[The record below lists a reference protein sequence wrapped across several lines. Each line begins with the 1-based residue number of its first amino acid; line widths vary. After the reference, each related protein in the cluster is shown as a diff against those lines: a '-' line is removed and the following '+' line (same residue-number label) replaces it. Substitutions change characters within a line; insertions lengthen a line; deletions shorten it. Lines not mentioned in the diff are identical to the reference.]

1 LKVLL
6 CKTFNK
12 NFEFYFSA
20 KRCNDIA
27 VVAAGKN
34 MPYIIQSQGTPHERV
49 CDLRHGVNTIGRGLD
64 NSIVVEDDAR
74 SLSRHHAEIQ
84 VTDKGLYVT
93 DLNSSNG
100 TFVNQVKII
109 QQKLNHGD
117 LVQFGSVVFRLVD
130 ELQSGD
136 DSASGQKVIPTSG
149 LSILMRV
156 SPEKSRVNM
165 QDLLKEQKLATSGS
179 VLMIQGT
186 DEVQRTSAKLRVL
199 LEVSQELSS
208 PEAYSALPEKILEL
222 LLKIMSVDRAV
233 LLLVDEKTG
242 LLEPKAYRFSNPNA
256 TADLDF
262 YSRKITNFVFNQ
274 GDAIISDDASLD
286 RRFDSS
292 QSIIQQAIQAAMC
305 APLKPRDRVI
315 GVLYVDNLSRGHAY
329 HKEDLEF
336 LSSLANQ
343 AAIAIENAHLYR
355 NMQSEVIRRTK
366 LERFFPAAV
375 SQKIEEGWDL
385 NRIIEAEV
393 TALFSDISGFT
404 EMTAPMQPR
413 KVLEFLNEYFK
424 VMVED
429 IVFPFGG
436 TLEKYIADALLAVW
450 GSPYQKD
457 DDAIMAVNAAIAMQ
471 WAMKQ
476 LNEDWTEQGRDL
488 QIQIHIG
495 LNTGMVAAGNI
506 GSENLIQYTNIGDT
520 MNVASRICTAAKAGE
535 VFISESTKAKI
546 SSLNLPLEKL
556 DLIKVKGKE
565 EPLQLYRVFW
575 QNVDVKK
582 MLSNSK
588 TVFPRDK

>member
-1 LKVLL
+1 
-6 CKTFNK
+6 
-12 NFEFYFSA
+12 
-20 KRCNDIA
+20 
-27 VVAAGKN
+27 
-34 MPYIIQSQGTPHERV
+34 MPYIVQNQGTAQERI
-49 CDLRHGVNTIGRGLD
+49 CDLKHGLNMIGRGLD
-64 NSIVVEDDAR
+64 NTIVVEDDAR
-74 SLSRHHAEIQ
+74 SLSRHHAEIM
-84 VTDKGLYVT
+84 VSDRDIYVT

-100 TFVNQVKII
+100 TFVNQTKIK
-109 QQKLNHGD
+109 QQKIVHGD
-117 LVQFGSVVFRLVD
+117 LVQFGSVVFKLVD
-130 ELQSGD
+130 ALPKAD
-136 DSASGQKVIPTSG
+136 LARASLPTSG

-156 SPEKSRVNM
+156 SPEKSRTNM
-165 QDLLKEQKLATSGS
+165 QDLLKNQNFAPSGS
-179 VLMIQGT
+179 VLMIQDS
-186 DEVQRTSAKLRVL
+186 DESQRTAAKLRVL
-199 LEVSQELSS
+199 LEVSQELAS

-242 LLEPKAYRFSNPNA
+242 QLEPKAYKFSNPNS
-256 TADLDF
+256 TADLNF
-262 YSRKITNFVFNQ
+262 YSRKIVNFVLQQ
-274 GDAIISDDASLD
+274 GDAIISDDASGD

-292 QSIIQQAIQAAMC
+292 QSIILQAIQAAMC
-305 APLKPRDRVI
+305 APLKPRDQTI
-315 GVLYVDNLSRGHAY
+315 GVLYVDSLAYGHAY
-329 HKEDLEF
+329 QKEDLEF

-355 NMQSEVIRRTK
+355 NMRSEIIRRTK

-385 NRIIEAEV
+385 NRIVETEV

-404 EMTAPMQPR
+404 EMTSQMQPR

-424 VMVED
+424 VMVEN

-450 GSPYQKD
+450 GSPYQKE

-476 LNEDWTEQGRDL
+476 LNEDWLMQGRNL

-520 MNVASRICTAAKAGE
+520 MNVASRICTAAQAGE
-535 VFISESTKAKI
+535 VFISETTKAKI
-546 SSLNLPLEKL
+546 ASLNLLMETLEP
-556 DLIKVKGKE
+556 IKVKGKD
-565 EPLQLYRVFW
+565 EPLQLYKILW
-575 QNVDVKK
+575 QSVDVGQ
-582 MLSNSK
+582 L
-588 TVFPRDK
+588 VRAAP

>member
-1 LKVLL
+1 
-6 CKTFNK
+6 
-12 NFEFYFSA
+12 
-20 KRCNDIA
+20 
-27 VVAAGKN
+27 
-34 MPYIIQSQGTPHERV
+34 MPYIIQNQATPHERV
-49 CDLRHGVNTIGRGLD
+49 CELRYGVNTIGRGLD
-64 NSIVVEDDAR
+64 NSIVVEDEAR

-84 VTDKGLYVT
+84 VTDKGIYLT

-100 TFVNQVKII
+100 TLVNQTKIV
-109 QQKLNHGD
+109 QQDLTNGD
-117 LVQFGSVVFRLVD
+117 LVQFGSVVFQFINETKLDPSPVTVPIN
-130 ELQSGD
+130 
-136 DSASGQKVIPTSG
+136 ASSG

-156 SPEKSRVNM
+156 SPEKSRVDM
-165 QDLLKEQKLATSGS
+165 QDLLQEQKLAPTGSS
-179 VLMIQGT
+179 VLMIQGD
-186 DEVQRTSAKLRVL
+186 DETQRTSAKLRVL

-208 PEAYSALPEKILEL
+208 PEGYSALPEKILEL

-233 LLLVDEKTG
+233 LLLVNEKTG
-242 LLEPKAYRFSNPNA
+242 ELEPKAYKFSNPNA
-256 TADLDF
+256 TADLNF
-262 YSRKITNFVFNQ
+262 YSRKITNFVLQ
-274 GDAIISDDASLD
+274 QEIAIISADTSLD
-286 RRFDSS
+286 NRFDSS
-292 QSIIQQAIQAAMC
+292 QSIIQQSIQAAMC
-305 APLKPRDRVI
+305 TPLKPRDRAI
-315 GVLYVDNLSRGHAY
+315 GVLYVDNLSHGHAY

-343 AAIAIENAHLYR
+343 AAIAIENANLYR

-404 EMTAPMQPR
+404 EMTSQMQPR

-429 IVFPFGG
+429 TVFPFGG

-450 GSPYQKD
+450 GSPYQKE

-471 WAMKQ
+471 WAMRK
-476 LNEDWTEQGRDL
+476 LNEDWIEQGRDL

-535 VFISESTKAKI
+535 VFISESTLAKI
-546 SSLNLPLEKL
+546 SHCNLPIQKLEPVM
-556 DLIKVKGKE
+556 VKGKE
-565 EPLQLYRVFW
+565 EPLQLYRVCW
-575 QNVDVKK
+575 ENIDIQE
-582 MLSNSK
+582 LISK
-588 TVFPRDK
+588 TTTKFAKDLESV

>member
-1 LKVLL
+1 
-6 CKTFNK
+6 
-12 NFEFYFSA
+12 
-20 KRCNDIA
+20 
-27 VVAAGKN
+27 
-34 MPYIIQSQGTPHERV
+34 MPYIIQNQATPHERV
-49 CDLRHGVNTIGRGLD
+49 CELRYGVNTIGRGLD
-64 NSIVVEDDAR
+64 NSIVVEDEAR

-84 VTDKGLYVT
+84 VTDKGIYLT

-100 TFVNQVKII
+100 TLVNQTKIV
-109 QQKLNHGD
+109 QQELTNGD
-117 LVQFGSVVFRLVD
+117 LVQFGSVVFQFVNETKLDPSPVTVPIN
-130 ELQSGD
+130 
-136 DSASGQKVIPTSG
+136 ASSG

-156 SPEKSRVNM
+156 SPEKSRVDM
-165 QDLLKEQKLATSGS
+165 QDLLQEQKLAPAGS
-179 VLMIQGT
+179 VLMIQGD
-186 DEVQRTSAKLRVL
+186 DETQRTSAKLRVL

-208 PEAYSALPEKILEL
+208 PEGYSALPEKILEL

-233 LLLVDEKTG
+233 LLLVNEKTG
-242 LLEPKAYRFSNPNA
+242 ELEPKAYKFSNPNA
-256 TADLDF
+256 TADLNF
-262 YSRKITNFVFNQ
+262 YSRKITNFVLQ
-274 GDAIISDDASLD
+274 QEIAIISADTSLD
-286 RRFDSS
+286 NRFDSS
-292 QSIIQQAIQAAMC
+292 QSIIQQSIQAAMC
-305 APLKPRDRVI
+305 TPLKPRDRAI
-315 GVLYVDNLSRGHAY
+315 GVLYVDNLSHGHAY

-343 AAIAIENAHLYR
+343 AAIAIENANLYR

-404 EMTAPMQPR
+404 EMTSQMQPR

-429 IVFPFGG
+429 TVFPFGG

-450 GSPYQKD
+450 GSPYQKE

-471 WAMKQ
+471 WAMRK
-476 LNEDWTEQGRDL
+476 LNEDWIEQGRDL

-535 VFISESTKAKI
+535 VFISESTLAKI
-546 SSLNLPLEKL
+546 SHCNLPIQKLEPVM
-556 DLIKVKGKE
+556 VKGKE
-565 EPLQLYRVFW
+565 EPLQLYRVCW
-575 QNVDVKK
+575 EDIDIQE
-582 MLSNSK
+582 LISK
-588 TVFPRDK
+588 TTTKFAKDLESV

>member
-1 LKVLL
+1 
-6 CKTFNK
+6 
-12 NFEFYFSA
+12 
-20 KRCNDIA
+20 
-27 VVAAGKN
+27 
-34 MPYIIQSQGTPHERV
+34 MPYIIQNQGAAHERI
-49 CDLRHGVNTIGRGLD
+49 CNLKQGVNTIGRGLD

-84 VTDKGLYVT
+84 VTDKGIFLT
-93 DLNSSNG
+93 DLHSSNG
-100 TFVNQVKII
+100 TFVNQTKII
-109 QQKLNHGD
+109 QQKINHD
-117 LVQFGSVVFRLVD
+117 DFVQFGSVVFRLVA
-130 ELQSGD
+130 ES
-136 DSASGQKVIPTSG
+136 DSAASDANVPAIANSG

-165 QDLLKEQKLATSGS
+165 QDLLQQQQMATSGS
-179 VLMIQGT
+179 VLMIQGA
-186 DEVQRTSAKLRVL
+186 DESQRTSAKLRVL
-199 LEVSQELSS
+199 LEVSQELAS
-208 PEAYSALPEKILEL
+208 PEAHSALPEKILEL

-233 LLLVDEKTG
+233 LLLVNDKTG
-242 LLEPKAYRFSNPNA
+242 ALEPKAYKFSDPNA
-256 TADLDF
+256 STDLDF
-262 YSRKITNFVFNQ
+262 YSRKITNFVLKQ
-274 GDAIISDDASLD
+274 GDAIISDDASGD

-292 QSIIQQAIQAAMC
+292 QSIIQQSIQAAMC
-305 APLKPRDRVI
+305 APLRPRDKAI

-343 AAIAIENAHLYR
+343 AAIAIENANLYKS
-355 NMQSEVIRRTK
+355 MQSEVIRRTK

-385 NRIIEAEV
+385 NRIVETEV
-393 TALFSDISGFT
+393 TALFSDIRGFT
-404 EMTAPMQPR
+404 EMTSKMQPR

-429 IVFPFGG
+429 IVFPYGG

-450 GSPYQKD
+450 GSPYQRE
-457 DDAIMAVNAAIAMQ
+457 DDAVMAVNAAIAMQ

-520 MNVASRICTAAKAGE
+520 MNVASRICTAAQAGE
-535 VFISESTKAKI
+535 VFISESTRAKI
-546 SSLNLPLEKL
+546 SSLNLPLEQL
-556 DLIKVKGKE
+556 DLIQVKGKA
-565 EPLQLYRVFW
+565 EPLQLYRVDW
-575 QNVDVKK
+575 QNVNVAE
-582 MLSNSK
+582 MLSNTK
-588 TVFPRDK
+588 TIFPQLN

>member
-1 LKVLL
+1 M
-6 CKTFNK
+6 T
-12 NFEFYFSA
+12 
-20 KRCNDIA
+20 
-27 VVAAGKN
+27 
-34 MPYIIQSQGTPHERV
+34 YIIQGQGTPHERI
-49 CDLRHGVNTIGRGLD
+49 CDLRQGLNTIGRGLD
-64 NSIVVEDDAR
+64 NSIVVEDEAR

-84 VTDKGLYVT
+84 VTEKGIYLT
-93 DLNSSNG
+93 DLHSSNG
-100 TFVNQVKII
+100 TLVNQTKIT
-109 QQKLNHGD
+109 QQKLNYGD
-117 LVQFGSVVFRLVD
+117 LVQFGSVVFQLVD
-130 ELQSGD
+130 ESLSGAD
-136 DSASGQKVIPTSG
+136 ATNQNALPNSG

-165 QDLLKEQKLATSGS
+165 QDLLQQPKLATSGS
-179 VLMIQGT
+179 VLLIQGD
-186 DEVQRTSAKLRVL
+186 DESQRTSAKLRVL
-199 LEVSQELSS
+199 LEVSQELAD
-208 PEAYSALPEKILEL
+208 PEAHSVLPEKILEL

-233 LLLVDEKTG
+233 LLLVDETTG
-242 LLEPKAYRFSNPNA
+242 QLEPKAYKFSNPNA

-262 YSRKITNFVFNQ
+262 YSRKIANFVLKQ
-274 GDAIISDDASLD
+274 GDAIISDDASGD

-292 QSIIQQAIQAAMC
+292 QSIIQQSIQAAMC
-305 APLKPRDRVI
+305 APLKPRDKVI
-315 GVLYVDNLSRGHAY
+315 GVLYLDNLSYGHAY
-329 HKEDLEF
+329 RKEDLEF

-343 AAIAIENAHLYR
+343 AAIAIENANLYR

-385 NRIIEAEV
+385 NRIVETEV

-404 EMTAPMQPR
+404 EMTSQMQPR

-450 GSPYQKD
+450 GSPYQKE
-457 DDAIMAVNAAIAMQ
+457 DDAVMAVSAAIAMQ

-476 LNEDWTEQGRDL
+476 LNEDWTKQGRDR

-495 LNTGMVAAGNI
+495 LNSGMVAAGNI

-520 MNVASRICTAAKAGE
+520 MNVASRICTAAQAGE
-535 VFISESTKAKI
+535 VFISESTKNKI

-556 DLIKVKGKE
+556 ALIKVKGKE
-565 EPLQLYRVFW
+565 EPLQLYRILW
-575 QNVDVKK
+575 KDVDVKE
-582 MLSNSK
+582 MLSH
-588 TVFPRDK
+588 TETIFPKI

>member
-1 LKVLL
+1 
-6 CKTFNK
+6 
-12 NFEFYFSA
+12 
-20 KRCNDIA
+20 
-27 VVAAGKN
+27 
-34 MPYIIQSQGTPHERV
+34 MPYIIQSQGTAYERI

-100 TFVNQVKII
+100 TFVNQIKII

-130 ELQSGD
+130 ESQSSD
-136 DSASGQKVIPTSG
+136 DSAFGQKVMPNSG

-165 QDLLKEQKLATSGS
+165 QDLLKEQKLTTSGS

-242 LLEPKAYRFSNPNA
+242 MLEPKAYRFSNPNA
-256 TADLDF
+256 TADFDF
-262 YSRKITNFVFNQ
+262 YSRKITNFVFKQ

-292 QSIIQQAIQAAMC
+292 QSIIQQSIQAAMC
-305 APLKPRDRVI
+305 APLRPRDHAI

-329 HKEDLEF
+329 NKEDLEF

-424 VMVED
+424 VMVEG

-535 VFISESTKAKI
+535 VFISESTRAKI

-565 EPLQLYRVFW
+565 EPLQLYRVLW
-575 QNVDVKK
+575 QNVV
-582 MLSNSK
+582 LN
-588 TVFPRDK
+588 R

>member
-1 LKVLL
+1 
-6 CKTFNK
+6 
-12 NFEFYFSA
+12 
-20 KRCNDIA
+20 
-27 VVAAGKN
+27 
-34 MPYIIQSQGTPHERV
+34 MPYIIQNQATPHERV
-49 CDLRHGVNTIGRGLD
+49 CELRYGVNTIGRGLD
-64 NSIVVEDDAR
+64 NSIVVEDEAR

-84 VTDKGLYVT
+84 VTDKGIYLT

-100 TFVNQVKII
+100 TLVNQTKIV
-109 QQKLNHGD
+109 QQDLTNGD
-117 LVQFGSVVFRLVD
+117 LVQFGSVVFQFINETKLDPSPVTVPIN
-130 ELQSGD
+130 
-136 DSASGQKVIPTSG
+136 ASSG

-156 SPEKSRVNM
+156 SPEKSRVDM
-165 QDLLKEQKLATSGS
+165 QDLLQEQKLAPTGSS
-179 VLMIQGT
+179 VLMIQGD
-186 DEVQRTSAKLRVL
+186 DETQRTSAKLRVL

-208 PEAYSALPEKILEL
+208 PEGYSALPEKILEL

-233 LLLVDEKTG
+233 LLLVNEKTG
-242 LLEPKAYRFSNPNA
+242 ELEPKAYKFSNPNA
-256 TADLDF
+256 TADLNF
-262 YSRKITNFVFNQ
+262 YSRKITNFVLQ
-274 GDAIISDDASLD
+274 QEIAIISADTSLD
-286 RRFDSS
+286 NRFDSS
-292 QSIIQQAIQAAMC
+292 QSIIQQSIQAAMC
-305 APLKPRDRVI
+305 TPLKPRDRAI
-315 GVLYVDNLSRGHAY
+315 GVLYVDNLSHGHAY

-343 AAIAIENAHLYR
+343 AAIANANLYR

-366 LERFFPAAV
+366 LERFSPAAV

-404 EMTAPMQPR
+404 EMTSQMQPR

-429 IVFPFGG
+429 TVFPFGG

-471 WAMKQ
+471 WAMRK
-476 LNEDWTEQGRDL
+476 LNEDWIEQGRDL

-535 VFISESTKAKI
+535 VFISESTLAKI
-546 SSLNLPLEKL
+546 SHCNLPIQKLEPVM
-556 DLIKVKGKE
+556 VKGKE
-565 EPLQLYRVFW
+565 EPLQLYRVCW
-575 QNVDVKK
+575 EDIDIQEII
-582 MLSNSK
+582 SK
-588 TVFPRDK
+588 TKPSLPAI

>member
-1 LKVLL
+1 
-6 CKTFNK
+6 
-12 NFEFYFSA
+12 
-20 KRCNDIA
+20 
-27 VVAAGKN
+27 
-34 MPYIIQSQGTPHERV
+34 MPYIIQNQATPHERV
-49 CDLRHGVNTIGRGLD
+49 CELRYGVNTIGRGLD
-64 NSIVVEDDAR
+64 NSIVVEDEAR

-84 VTDKGLYVT
+84 VTDKGIYLT

-100 TFVNQVKII
+100 TLVNQTNIV
-109 QQKLNHGD
+109 QKELTNGD
-117 LVQFGSVVFRLVD
+117 LVQFGSVVFQFVNETRLDPSPITVPIN
-130 ELQSGD
+130 
-136 DSASGQKVIPTSG
+136 ASSG

-156 SPEKSRVNM
+156 SPEKSRVDM
-165 QDLLKEQKLATSGS
+165 QDLLQAQKLVPAGS
-179 VLMIQGT
+179 VLMIQGS
-186 DEVQRTSAKLRVL
+186 DETQRTSAKLRVL

-208 PEAYSALPEKILEL
+208 PEGYSALPEKILEL

-233 LLLVDEKTG
+233 LLLVNEKTG
-242 LLEPKAYRFSNPNA
+242 ELEPKAYKFSNPDA
-256 TADLDF
+256 IADLNF
-262 YSRKITNFVFNQ
+262 YSRKITNFVLQ
-274 GDAIISDDASLD
+274 QEIAIISADTSLD
-286 RRFDSS
+286 NRFDNS
-292 QSIIQQAIQAAMC
+292 QSIIQQSIQAAMC
-305 APLKPRDRVI
+305 TPLKPRDRAI
-315 GVLYVDNLSRGHAY
+315 GVLYVDNLSHGYAY

-343 AAIAIENAHLYR
+343 AAIAIENANLYR

-404 EMTAPMQPR
+404 EMTSQMQPR

-429 IVFPFGG
+429 TVFPFGG

-450 GSPYQKD
+450 GSPYQKE

-471 WAMKQ
+471 WAMRK
-476 LNEDWTEQGRDL
+476 LNEDWIKQGRDL

-535 VFISESTKAKI
+535 VFISESTLAKI
-546 SSLNLPLEKL
+546 LHCNLPIQKLEPVM
-556 DLIKVKGKE
+556 VKGKE
-565 EPLQLYRVFW
+565 EPLQLYRVCW
-575 QNVDVKK
+575 EDIDIQEII
-582 MLSNSK
+582 SK
-588 TVFPRDK
+588 TTTKLPTI

>member
-1 LKVLL
+1 
-6 CKTFNK
+6 
-12 NFEFYFSA
+12 
-20 KRCNDIA
+20 
-27 VVAAGKN
+27 
-34 MPYIIQSQGTPHERV
+34 MPYIIQNQATPHERV
-49 CDLRHGVNTIGRGLD
+49 CELRYGVNTIGRGLD
-64 NSIVVEDDAR
+64 NSIVVEDEAR

-84 VTDKGLYVT
+84 VTDKGTYLT

-100 TFVNQVKII
+100 TLVNQTKIV
-109 QQKLNHGD
+109 QQELTNGD
-117 LVQFGSVVFRLVD
+117 LVQFGSVVFQFINETKLD
-130 ELQSGD
+130 
-136 DSASGQKVIPTSG
+136 ASPVTVPINASSG

-156 SPEKSRVNM
+156 SPEKSRVDM
-165 QDLLKEQKLATSGS
+165 QDLLQAQKLAPAGS
-179 VLMIQGT
+179 VLMIQGS
-186 DEVQRTSAKLRVL
+186 DETQRTSAKLRVL

-208 PEAYSALPEKILEL
+208 PEGYSALPEKILEL

-233 LLLVDEKTG
+233 LLLVNEKTG
-242 LLEPKAYRFSNPNA
+242 ELEPKAYKFSNPNA
-256 TADLDF
+256 TADLNF
-262 YSRKITNFVFNQ
+262 YSRKITNFVLQ
-274 GDAIISDDASLD
+274 QEIAIISADTSLD
-286 RRFDSS
+286 NRFDSS
-292 QSIIQQAIQAAMC
+292 QSIIQQSIQAAMC
-305 APLKPRDRVI
+305 TPLKPRDRAI
-315 GVLYVDNLSRGHAY
+315 GVLYVDNLSHGHAY

-343 AAIAIENAHLYR
+343 AAIAIENANLYR

-404 EMTAPMQPR
+404 EMTSQMQPR

-429 IVFPFGG
+429 TVFPFGG

-450 GSPYQKD
+450 GSPYQKE

-471 WAMKQ
+471 WAMRK
-476 LNEDWTEQGRDL
+476 LNEDWIEQGRDL

-535 VFISESTKAKI
+535 VFISESTLAKI
-546 SSLNLPLEKL
+546 SHCNLPIQKLEPVM
-556 DLIKVKGKE
+556 VKGKE
-565 EPLQLYRVFW
+565 EPLQLYRVCW
-575 QNVDVKK
+575 EDINIQE
-582 MLSNSK
+582 LISK
-588 TVFPRDK
+588 TKPSLPKI

>member
-1 LKVLL
+1 
-6 CKTFNK
+6 
-12 NFEFYFSA
+12 
-20 KRCNDIA
+20 
-27 VVAAGKN
+27 
-34 MPYIIQSQGTPHERV
+34 MPYIIQNQGTPHERI
-49 CDLRHGVNTIGRGLD
+49 CDLRYGVNTIGRGLD

-84 VTDKGLYVT
+84 VTDKGIFVT

-100 TFVNQVKII
+100 TLVNQIKIA
-109 QQKLNHGD
+109 QQKLNHND
-117 LVQFGSVVFRLVD
+117 LVQFGSVIFRLVD
-130 ELQSGD
+130 ELKIEASSSG
-136 DSASGQKVIPTSG
+136 SEINAIANPTNASSG

-165 QDLLKEQKLATSGS
+165 QDLLKQNIATSGS
-179 VLMIQGT
+179 VLMIQES
-186 DEVQRTSAKLRVL
+186 DEAQRTSAKLRVL

-233 LLLVDEKTG
+233 LLLIDEKTG
-242 LLEPKAYRFSNPNA
+242 NLEPKAAKFSNPNA
-256 TADLDF
+256 TANLDF
-262 YSRKITNFVFNQ
+262 YSRKIANFVLKQ
-274 GDAIISDDASLD
+274 GDAIISDDASGD

-292 QSIIQQAIQAAMC
+292 QSIIQQSIQAAMC
-305 APLKPRDRVI
+305 APLKPRDRTI
-315 GVLYVDNLSRGHAY
+315 GVLYVDNLSHGHAY

-343 AAIAIENAHLYR
+343 AAIAIENANLYQS
-355 NMQSEVIRRTK
+355 MQSEVIRRTK

-385 NRIIEAEV
+385 NRIIETEV

-450 GSPYQKD
+450 GSPYQRD

-471 WAMKQ
+471 WAMRK

-495 LNTGMVAAGNI
+495 LNTGMVASGNI

-520 MNVASRICTAAKAGE
+520 MNVASRICTAAQAGD
-535 VFISESTKAKI
+535 VFISESTKVKI
-546 SSLNLPLEKL
+546 ESLHLPLEKL

-565 EPLQLYRVFW
+565 EPLQLYRILW
-575 QNVDVKK
+575 EQIDIRE
-582 MLSNSK
+582 LSSK
-588 TVFPRDK
+588 TKTIFPS

>member
-1 LKVLL
+1 
-6 CKTFNK
+6 
-12 NFEFYFSA
+12 
-20 KRCNDIA
+20 
-27 VVAAGKN
+27 
-34 MPYIIQSQGTPHERV
+34 MPYIIQNQGTPHERI
-49 CDLRHGVNTIGRGLD
+49 CDLRLGVSTIGRGLD

-84 VTDKGLYVT
+84 VTDKGIFVT

-100 TFVNQVKII
+100 TFVNQTKIV
-109 QQKLNHGD
+109 QQKLNHDD
-117 LVQFGSVVFRLVD
+117 LVQFGSVIFRLVD
-130 ELQSGD
+130 ETKSGD
-136 DSASGQKVIPTSG
+136 FHPDFHPVNVPLVPNSG

-165 QDLLKEQKLATSGS
+165 QDLLKQQKSAPTGS
-179 VLMIQGT
+179 VLMIQGN
-186 DEVQRTSAKLRVL
+186 DDSQRTSAKLRVL
-199 LEVSQELSS
+199 LEVSQELAS

-233 LLLVDEKTG
+233 LLLVNEKTG
-242 LLEPKAYRFSNPNA
+242 QLEPKAYKFGDPNK
-256 TADLDF
+256 TGDLEF
-262 YSRKITNFVFNQ
+262 YSRKITDFVLNQ
-274 GDAIISDDASLD
+274 GDAIISDDTTLD

-292 QSIIQQAIQAAMC
+292 QSIIQQSIQSAMC
-305 APLKPRDRVI
+305 APLKPRDKAI

-343 AAIAIENAHLYR
+343 AAIAIENANLYR

-366 LERFFPAAV
+366 LERFFPLAV
-375 SQKIEEGWDL
+375 SKKIEEGWDL
-385 NRIIEAEV
+385 NRIVETEV

-404 EMTAPMQPR
+404 EMASQMQPR

-424 VMVED
+424 VMVEG

-457 DDAIMAVNAAIAMQ
+457 DDAIMGVNAAIAMQ
-471 WAMKQ
+471 WAMRK
-476 LNEDWTEQGRDL
+476 LNEEWAEQGRDL

-520 MNVASRICTAAKAGE
+520 MNVASRICTAAKGGE
-535 VFISESTKAKI
+535 VYISESTMMQI
-546 SSLNLPLEKL
+546 SQFNLPLDKL
-556 DLIKVKGKE
+556 EPIKVKGKE
-565 EPLQLYRVFW
+565 EPLQLYRVHW
-575 QNVDVKK
+575 QNVDVTE
-582 MLSNSK
+582 MLSK
-588 TVFPRDK
+588 TKTIFSTA

>member
-1 LKVLL
+1 
-6 CKTFNK
+6 
-12 NFEFYFSA
+12 
-20 KRCNDIA
+20 
-27 VVAAGKN
+27 
-34 MPYIIQSQGTPHERV
+34 MPYIIQNQATPHERV
-49 CDLRHGVNTIGRGLD
+49 CELRYGVNTIGRGLD
-64 NSIVVEDDAR
+64 NSIVVEDEAR

-84 VTDKGLYVT
+84 VTDKGIYLT

-100 TFVNQVKII
+100 TLVNQTNIV
-109 QQKLNHGD
+109 QKELTNGD
-117 LVQFGSVVFRLVD
+117 LVQFGSVVFQFVNETRLDPSPITVPIN
-130 ELQSGD
+130 
-136 DSASGQKVIPTSG
+136 ASSG

-156 SPEKSRVNM
+156 SPEKSRVDM
-165 QDLLKEQKLATSGS
+165 QDLLQEQKLAPAGS
-179 VLMIQGT
+179 VLMIQGS
-186 DEVQRTSAKLRVL
+186 DETQRTSAKLRVL

-208 PEAYSALPEKILEL
+208 PEGYSALPEKILEL

-233 LLLVDEKTG
+233 LLLVNEKTG
-242 LLEPKAYRFSNPNA
+242 ELEPKAYKFSNPNA
-256 TADLDF
+256 TADLNF
-262 YSRKITNFVFNQ
+262 YSRKITNFVLQ
-274 GDAIISDDASLD
+274 QEIAIISADTSLD
-286 RRFDSS
+286 NRFDSS
-292 QSIIQQAIQAAMC
+292 QSIIQQSIQAAMC
-305 APLKPRDRVI
+305 TPLKPRDRAI
-315 GVLYVDNLSRGHAY
+315 GVLYVDNLSHGYAY

-343 AAIAIENAHLYR
+343 AAIAIENANLYR

-385 NRIIEAEV
+385 NRIIETEV

-404 EMTAPMQPR
+404 EMTSQMQPR

-429 IVFPFGG
+429 TVFPFGG

-450 GSPYQKD
+450 GSPYQKE

-471 WAMKQ
+471 WAMCK
-476 LNEDWTEQGRDL
+476 LNEDWIEQGRDL

-535 VFISESTKAKI
+535 VFISESTLAKI
-546 SSLNLPLEKL
+546 LHCNLPIQKLEPVM
-556 DLIKVKGKE
+556 VKGKE
-565 EPLQLYRVFW
+565 EPLQLYRVCW
-575 QNVDVKK
+575 EDIDIQEII
-582 MLSNSK
+582 SK
-588 TVFPRDK
+588 TTTKLPTI

>member
-1 LKVLL
+1 
-6 CKTFNK
+6 
-12 NFEFYFSA
+12 
-20 KRCNDIA
+20 
-27 VVAAGKN
+27 
-34 MPYIIQSQGTPHERV
+34 MPYIIQNQGTPQERI
-49 CDLRHGVNTIGRGLD
+49 CDLRQGVNTIGRGLD

-84 VTDKGLYVT
+84 VTDNGIYVT

-100 TFVNQVKII
+100 TFVNQTKII
-109 QQKLNHGD
+109 QQKINHDD
-117 LVQFGSVVFRLVD
+117 LVQFGSVIFRLVN
-130 ELQSGD
+130 EVHPSA
-136 DSASGQKVIPTSG
+136 DSAKVPMANSG

-165 QDLLKEQKLATSGS
+165 QDLLQKQQLAPKGS
-179 VLMIQGT
+179 VLLIQGN
-186 DEVQRTSAKLRVL
+186 DETQRTSAKLRVL
-199 LEVSQELSS
+199 LEVSQQLAS
-208 PEAYSALPEKILEL
+208 PEAYASLPEKILEL

-233 LLLVDEKTG
+233 LLLVNEKTG
-242 LLEPKAYRFSNPNA
+242 QLEPKAYKFSNPN
-256 TADLDF
+256 TTSDLDF
-262 YSRKITNFVFNQ
+262 YSRKIANFVLKQ
-274 GDAIISDDASLD
+274 GDAIISDDASGD

-292 QSIIQQAIQAAMC
+292 QSIIQQSIQAAMC
-305 APLKPRDRVI
+305 APLKPRDNAI

-343 AAIAIENAHLYR
+343 AAIAIENASLYR
-355 NMQSEVIRRTK
+355 NMQTEVIRRAK

-385 NRIIEAEV
+385 NRIVETEV

-404 EMTAPMQPR
+404 EMTSQMQPR

-429 IVFPFGG
+429 IVFPYGG

-450 GSPYQKD
+450 GSPYQRE
-457 DDAIMAVNAAIAMQ
+457 DDAVMAVNAAIAMQ
-471 WAMKQ
+471 WAMRR
-476 LNEDWTEQGRDL
+476 LNQDWATQGRDL

-495 LNTGMVAAGNI
+495 LNTGMVASGNI

-520 MNVASRICTAAKAGE
+520 MNVASRICNAAQAGE
-535 VFISESTKAKI
+535 VFISESTRSKI
-546 SSLNLPLEKL
+546 SSLNLPLEQL

-565 EPLQLYRVFW
+565 EPLQLYRVLW
-575 QNVDVKK
+575 QNVDVKE
-582 MLSNSK
+582 MLSK
-588 TVFPRDK
+588 TKTIFPKI

>member
-1 LKVLL
+1 
-6 CKTFNK
+6 
-12 NFEFYFSA
+12 
-20 KRCNDIA
+20 
-27 VVAAGKN
+27 
-34 MPYIIQSQGTPHERV
+34 MPYIIQSQGTPHDRV

-100 TFVNQVKII
+100 TLVNQIKII

-117 LVQFGSVVFRLVD
+117 LVQFGSVIFRLVD
-130 ELQSGD
+130 ESQSGD

-165 QDLLKEQKLATSGS
+165 QDLLKEQQLTTSGS

-242 LLEPKAYRFSNPNA
+242 LLEPKAYRFSNPSA

-262 YSRKITNFVFNQ
+262 YSRKITNFVFQQ

-476 LNEDWTEQGRDL
+476 
-488 QIQIHIG
+488 
-495 LNTGMVAAGNI
+495 
-506 GSENLIQYTNIGDT
+506 
-520 MNVASRICTAAKAGE
+520 
-535 VFISESTKAKI
+535 
-546 SSLNLPLEKL
+546 
-556 DLIKVKGKE
+556 
-565 EPLQLYRVFW
+565 FW
-575 QNVDVKK
+575 
-582 MLSNSK
+582 
-588 TVFPRDK
+588 F

>member
-1 LKVLL
+1 
-6 CKTFNK
+6 
-12 NFEFYFSA
+12 
-20 KRCNDIA
+20 
-27 VVAAGKN
+27 
-34 MPYIIQSQGTPHERV
+34 MPYIIQNQATPHERV
-49 CDLRHGVNTIGRGLD
+49 CELRYGVNTIGRGLD
-64 NSIVVEDDAR
+64 NSIVVEDEAR

-84 VTDKGLYVT
+84 VTDKGIYLT

-100 TFVNQVKII
+100 TLVNQTNIV
-109 QQKLNHGD
+109 QKELTNGD
-117 LVQFGSVVFRLVD
+117 LVQFGSVVFQFVNETRLDPSPITVPIN
-130 ELQSGD
+130 
-136 DSASGQKVIPTSG
+136 ASSG

-156 SPEKSRVNM
+156 SPEKSRVDM
-165 QDLLKEQKLATSGS
+165 QDLLQAQKLAPAGS
-179 VLMIQGT
+179 VLMIQGS
-186 DEVQRTSAKLRVL
+186 DETQRTSAKLRVL

-208 PEAYSALPEKILEL
+208 PEGYSALPEKILEL

-233 LLLVDEKTG
+233 LLLVNEKTG
-242 LLEPKAYRFSNPNA
+242 ELEPKAYKFSNPDA
-256 TADLDF
+256 IADLNF
-262 YSRKITNFVFNQ
+262 YSRKITNFVLQ
-274 GDAIISDDASLD
+274 QEIAIISADTSLD
-286 RRFDSS
+286 NRFDNS
-292 QSIIQQAIQAAMC
+292 QSIIQQSIQAAMC
-305 APLKPRDRVI
+305 TPLKPRDRAI
-315 GVLYVDNLSRGHAY
+315 GVLYVDNLSHGYAY

-343 AAIAIENAHLYR
+343 AAIAIENANLYR

-404 EMTAPMQPR
+404 EMTSQMQPR

-429 IVFPFGG
+429 TVFPFGG

-450 GSPYQKD
+450 GSPYQKE

-471 WAMKQ
+471 WAMCK
-476 LNEDWTEQGRDL
+476 LNEDWIEQGRDL

-535 VFISESTKAKI
+535 VFISESTLAKI
-546 SSLNLPLEKL
+546 LHCNLPIQKLEPVM
-556 DLIKVKGKE
+556 VKGKE
-565 EPLQLYRVFW
+565 EPLQLYRVCW
-575 QNVDVKK
+575 EDIDIQEII
-582 MLSNSK
+582 SK
-588 TVFPRDK
+588 TTTKLPTI